1 MKTLKD
7 FDYDLWTSTENGK
20 EKYWVRVKR
29 TGESCEVD
37 IATMREL
44 RKSEKQM
51 RRAINKQSKADFCV
65 LSLDYLPE
73 ESKENMSWVKD
84 TYDLEEEVY
93 CKMTKEIIYSV
104 LTEKQKEVFRNCI
117 LGNKSL
123 REYAKEKGLSY
134 STIRE
139 IRDVIR
145 KKAVAVI
152 DVPTH
157 LSKKC
162 PLTDEGVKELK
173 KYNE

>member
-20 EKYWVRVKR
+20 EKYWVRIKR
-29 TGESCEVD
+29 TGEVCEVD
-37 IATMREL
+37 ITTMREL
-44 RKSEKQM
+44 RKCEKQM
-51 RRAINKQSKADFCV
+51 RRTINKQSEADICV

-84 TYDLEEEVY
+84 TYDLEDEVY
-93 CKMTKEIIYSV
+93 CKTIKEIIYSV

-117 LGNKSL
+117 LENKSL

-139 IRDVIR
+139 TRDAIR
-145 KKAVAVI
+145 KKAAEI
-152 DVPTH
+152 IGSPAH

-162 PLTDEGVKELK
+162 QLTDEGVKELK